1 MEIQKNWINNQPLV
15 EPIKEDDLK
24 NVKSSI
30 SAKKT
35 AQPVKFPK
43 PENQNN
49 IEKPQKKE
57 KKTEQNFNI
66 ETIQATDTVK
76 KKEENIIE
84 QKSAVKITLKAPVIP
99 PTPKNKKNI
108 IVDEKEEK
116 EEESL
121 TPNQDNEV
129 SDIAKEF
136 DDILEDDDDQS
147 SAEKIKSQKFT
158 DKQEKQKIKLK
169 YKLIVAFLVLISG
182 FVIFGY
188 FTFYY
193 SSKIKTPIS
202 LSNKAEQFF
211 NRQMYKEAI
220 EEFAKNYE
228 NSKTSEEKIKNIY
241 FIGLSYYELK
251 DYLEAYKYFEQLTNY
266 KEKSQYIALAHYWK
280 AEILKEENQ
289 YLQAI
294 DEYKI
299 SIDLIDDSSKKTEM
313 YKKIIEININLEK
326 WDEILNLCNRLL
338 LIENSNNDGS
348 VYYYLGIAYKNTNKL
363 NEAIRY
369 FELLINSQKFDKN
382 YKILAEKELRNM
394 KRNTS
399 ELME

>member
-1 MEIQKNWINNQPLV
+1 INNQPLV
-15 EPIKEDDLK
+15 EPIKEDDFK
-24 NVKSSI
+24 NLKSSI
-30 SAKKT
+30 SAEKPV
-35 AQPVKFPK
+35 QPVKFPQSK
-43 PENQNN
+43 NQNK
-49 IEKPQKKE
+49 IEKPPKKE
-57 KKTEQNFNI
+57 KKIEQNLNI
-66 ETIQATDTVK
+66 DKIQSDDTAK

-84 QKSAVKITLKAPVIP
+84 QKSAVKITSRAPVIP
-99 PTPKNKKNI
+99 QPPRNKKNV
-108 IVDEKEEK
+108 IVDEKEE
-116 EEESL
+116 EPL
-121 TPNQDNEV
+121 TQNQDNEI

-136 DDILEDDDDQS
+136 DDILEDDAEQPA
-147 SAEKIKSQKFT
+147 AEKIKLQKFT
-158 DKQEKQKIKLK
+158 DKQEKKKIK
-169 YKLIVAFLVLISG
+169 YKLIAAFLVLISG

-202 LSNKAEQFF
+202 LTNKAEQFF
-211 NRQMYKEAI
+211 NRQMYKKEAI

-348 VYYYLGIAYKNTNKL
+348 VYYYFGIAYKNTNKL